1 MFGNHRTRLTH
12 EGWYFLIV
20 LTFIV
25 VAGSMRQINLMLVMA
40 GMMVGAIYF
49 NWHFARSMLRRL
61 QIRRRLPDQ
70 IGAGDTLVVEVEV
83 ASPHRCTALL
93 ITDAIRRLDSSSNKK
108 SSSRANAKPTDGD
121 VQGVVA
127 LPHVTPGRAARGQ
140 YRVTFAERGRY
151 EFGPFW
157 AVTRHPFGLV
167 ARSVRLRRSSR
178 LLVLPRLGRMTN
190 RWTHLAQAIDYG
202 SQQAAG
208 RQRPTDGEFYGLR
221 DWQPGD
227 SRRLIHWR
235 TSARRGGLMV
245 RQFEQPR
252 SENLTLLVELW
263 QPVDPSAADRERV
276 ELAVRFA
283 ATATVEACR
292 RGGSQL
298 RVVTAGRQQVSHHG
312 GASKSLARDI
322 LAHLA
327 VAEATVNSRLDEL
340 IDAVADSRPT
350 VGQLVLVTTHPT
362 LPDPSALQ
370 TSGRRTPARIV
381 TLVAGSEEFFQYFQ
395 VE

>member
-20 LTFIV
+20 LAFIV
-25 VAGSMRQINLMLVMA
+25 VAGSMRQINLMLIMA

-49 NWHFARSMLRRL
+49 NWHLARAMLRRL

-70 IGAGDTLVVEVEV
+70 IGAGDTLVVELEV
-83 ASPHRCTALL
+83 ASPHRCTALV
-93 ITDAIRRLDSSSNKK
+93 ITDAIRRLGSAARSEDMPRGST
-108 SSSRANAKPTDGD
+108 ANSETDVRGI
-121 VQGVVA
+121 VA
-127 LPHVTPGRAARGQ
+127 LPHVAPGRAARGE
-140 YRVTFAERGRY
+140 YRVTFEERGRY
-151 EFGPFW
+151 EFGPLW
-157 AVTRHPFGLV
+157 AMSRHPFGLV

-178 LLVLPRLGRMTN
+178 LLVLPRLGRLTN
-190 RWTHLAQAIDYG
+190 RWTHLAQSVDYG
-202 SQQAAG
+202 SQQASG

-263 QPVDPSAADRERV
+263 QSERPTSADRERV
-276 ELAVRFA
+276 ELAIRFA

-298 RVVTAGRQQVSHHG
+298 RVVTAGREQVSHRG

-327 VAEATVNSRLDEL
+327 VAEASSNDRLEEL
-340 IDAVADSRPT
+340 IGAAADSRRT
-350 VGQLVLVTTHPT
+350 AGQLVLVTTHPA
-362 LPDPSALQ
+362 LPDPSALE
-370 TSGRRTPARIV
+370 SPDRRVRARVV

-395 VE
+395 AE

>member
-70 IGAGDTLVVEVEV
+70 IGAGDTLVVELEV

-93 ITDAIRRLDSSSNKK
+93 ITDAIRRVESPGHKASASSGNMA
-108 SSSRANAKPTDGD
+108 RAESDAKGI
-121 VQGVVA
+121 VA
-127 LPHVTPGRAARGQ
+127 LPQVAPGRAARGE
-140 YRVTFAERGRY
+140 YRVTFDERGRY

-167 ARSVRLRRSSR
+167 ARSVRVRRSSK
-178 LLVLPRLGRMTN
+178 LLVLPRLGRLTN
-190 RWTHLAQAIDYG
+190 RWARLAQSVDYG

-263 QPVDPSAADRERV
+263 QPDEPTPADRERV
-276 ELAVRFA
+276 ELAIRFA

-298 RVVTAGRQQVSHHG
+298 RVVTAGRELISHRG
-312 GASKSLARDI
+312 GASKSLARGI
-322 LAHLA
+322 LADLA
-327 VAEATVNSRLDEL
+327 IAEAASNDRLDEL
-340 IDAVADSRPT
+340 IDAATDSRPT
-350 VGQLVLVTTHPT
+350 AGQIVLVTTHPT
-362 LPDPSALQ
+362 LPDPSALEP
-370 TSGRRTPARIV
+370 TDRRAGTRVV
-381 TLVAGSEEFFQYFQ
+381 TLVAGSEDFFQYFQ
-395 VE
+395 PV